1 MYCNKKPDIN
11 KTQMVIKFKILWRR
25 VNITYAWKSKVSFFM
40 QYVFF
45 VLPIIFILQGLAGT
59 VVNVYCKIYVY
70 KFMLWGSY
78 DVSKI
83 VSFYSNF
90 VLFISKPMSF
100 SKNWIGFGKKTLKS
114 LVVVRYISFALSYC
128 NNVAGLQENTILVVC
143 KKTICQSFC
152 ILS

>member
-1 MYCNKKPDIN
+1 MEACQHNICVKK
-11 KTQMVIKFKILWRR
+11 Q
-25 VNITYAWKSKVSFFM
+25 SFLFHAIR
-40 QYVFF
+40 FF
-45 VLPIIFILQGLAGT
+45 VLPIIFILQDLAGT

-90 VLFISKPMSF
+90 VLFISKPISF
-100 SKNWIGFGKKTLKS
+100 SKNWIGFGKKTFKS
-114 LVVVRYISFALSYC
+114 LVEVRYISFALSYC
-128 NNVAGLQENTILVVC
+128 SNVAGLQENIILVVC

>member
-70 KFMLWGSY
+70 KFMPWGSY

-90 VLFISKPMSF
+90 VLFISKPISF
-100 SKNWIGFGKKTLKS
+100 FKKLNWILQEILKS

>member
-59 VVNVYCKIYVY
+59 VVNVYCNVYVY
-70 KFMLWGSY
+70 EFMLWGSY

-90 VLFISKPMSF
+90 VLFISKPISYF
-100 SKNWIGFGKKTLKS
+100 KKIELHSAKTFLD
-114 LVVVRYISFALSYC
+114 VVGYISFAISYC
-128 NNVAGLQENTILVVC
+128 NNVAGLQENIILVVC